1 MTRSLGLVVFSPVL
15 GLLGLLALQLNDVA
29 GIALLAVAGMAMQ
42 AGLIGYAVEGAVAQ
56 YADD

>member
-1 MTRSLGLVVFSPVL
+1 MVFSPVL
-15 GLLGLLALQLNDVA
+15 GLLGLLALQLSDAA
-29 GIALLAVAGMAMQ
+29 GIAVLAVAGMALQ